1 MIKLKTWHV
10 AGMAMVAS
18 TMVASSALAQS
29 VARQWNDEQ
38 LAAIRRDLARPTVH
52 ARNLYHVSAAM
63 WDAWA
68 AFDPGAD
75 AVIAVNV
82 PDMSAGDVIAARN
95 MAVSYAAYRV
105 LNNRFST
112 GPGAAVSL
120 AAFTARMNVLGYDP
134 SYTGTTGGTPA
145 DLGNAIAAAVIAHGL
160 ADGSNQQNG
169 YANQQYVT
177 INDPLIV
184 DLPGNPWAI
193 NPSRYQPLALD
204 FFVDQN
210 GNPIPGGFPPFLSPE
225 WGFVTPFA
233 LTPADRTVQQ
243 RGGYNWNVYLDPGPV
258 PALDNAMIATFQQSH
273 AVTLTLSGQLDPA
286 DGVMIDISPG
296 AITAKA
302 LPANPAD
309 DFATLYDGYLGPKW
323 GPGLPLN
330 PVTGSAYAPNVVKRG
345 DFSRVLAEFWA
356 DGPSS
361 ETPPGHWF
369 KISNEVTSNLAHK
382 RWGGVGPDL
391 DALEWDVRLYVTL
404 GGALHDTA
412 ISIWSV
418 KGYHDAA
425 RPVTALR
432 YMAMKG
438 QSSNPAGPA
447 YHPHGLPLV
456 PGMIEV
462 ITAQTTAAGERH
474 EELAGYEGK
483 IAARTWRGPD
493 YISNPAVDVAGCAW
507 MLAQTWWP
515 YQRPTFVTPPFGGY
529 VSGHSGYSRCAA
541 DLLEAITGS
550 PYFPGGM
557 GVFNAVQNQY
567 LVFEDGPSQTVQL
580 QWATFQDAAAQ
591 SAYSRVWG
599 GIHPPM
605 DDCPARRIGRAIAPK
620 ALARAEQLFVAPACP
635 ADLNGNSMVDGADL
649 GIMLGAWGPCA
660 GSCVADLNGDGEVSG
675 NDLGSLLAGW
685 GACP

>member
-1 MIKLKTWHV
+1 MVKWNTRYV

-18 TMVASSALAQS
+18 TMVSSSSLAQS

-38 LAAIRRDLARPTVH
+38 LAAIRLDLARPTVT

-68 AFDPGAD
+68 AFDPAAA
-75 AVIAVNV
+75 AVIAVDI
-82 PDMSAGDVIAARN
+82 PDMSAGDVSAARN
-95 MAVSYAAYRV
+95 MAISYAAYRV
-105 LNNRFST
+105 LNNRYASS
-112 GPGAAVSL
+112 PNAAASL
-120 AAFTARMNVLGYDP
+120 AAFTARMNTLGYDP
-134 SYTGTTGGTPA
+134 TYTGTAGGTPA
-145 DLGNAIAAAVIAHGL
+145 DLGNAIGAAVIAFGL
-160 ADGSNQQNG
+160 VDGSNQQNA
-169 YANQQYVT
+169 YANQQYVP
-177 INDPLIV
+177 INPPLIV
-184 DLPGNPWAI
+184 DLPGNSWAI
-193 NPSRYQPLALD
+193 HPSRYQPLALD
-204 FFVDQN
+204 FIDQN
-210 GNPIPGGFPPFLSPE
+210 GIPIPGGFPPFLSAE

-243 RGGYNWNVYLDPGPV
+243 RAGSSWNVYLDPGPV

-286 DGVMIDISPG
+286 DGVMLDISPG

-302 LPANPAD
+302 LPVDPAD
-309 DFATLYDGYLGPKW
+309 DFATLYDGDLGPQW
-323 GPGLPLN
+323 APGLPTN
-330 PVTGSAYAPNVVKRG
+330 PVTGSSYAPNVVKRG
-345 DFSRVLAEFWA
+345 DFSRVLSEFWA

-369 KISNEVTSNLAHK
+369 KISNEVTGNLAQK
-382 RWGGVGPDL
+382 RWRGEGPEL
-391 DALEWDVRLYVTL
+391 DGLEWDVRLYLAL

-456 PGMIEV
+456 PGKIEV
-462 ITAQTTAAGERH
+462 ITAQTTAPGERH
-474 EELAGYEGK
+474 EALAGFEGK
-483 IAARTWRGPD
+483 LAAFAWRGPD

-507 MLAQTWWP
+507 VLAQTWWP

-529 VSGHSGYSRCAA
+529 VSGHSGFSRCAA

-580 QWATFQDAAAQ
+580 QWATYKDAAAQ

-605 DDCPARRIGRAIAPK
+605 DDAPARRIGRAIAPK
-620 ALARAEQLFVAPACP
+620 ALARAEQLFGAPTCP
-635 ADLNGNSMVDGADL
+635 CDLDGNGSVEGADL
-649 GIMLGAWGPCA
+649 ATMLASWGLCSGA
-660 GSCVADLNGDGEVSG
+660 CVADLNGDGQVGGS
-675 NDLGSLLAGW
+675 DLGSLLAGW

>member
-1 MIKLKTWHV
+1 MVKWNTRYV

-18 TMVASSALAQS
+18 TMVSSSSLAQS

-38 LAAIRRDLARPTVH
+38 LAAIRLDLARPTVT

-68 AFDPGAD
+68 AFDPAAA
-75 AVIAVNV
+75 AVIAVDI
-82 PDMSAGDVIAARN
+82 PDMSAGDVSAARN
-95 MAVSYAAYRV
+95 MAISYAAYRV
-105 LNNRFST
+105 LKNRYASS
-112 GPGAAVSL
+112 PNAAASL
-120 AAFTARMNVLGYDP
+120 AAFTARMNTLGYDP
-134 SYTGTTGGTPA
+134 AYSGTAGGTPA
-145 DLGNAIAAAVIAHGL
+145 DLGNAIGAAVIAFGL
-160 ADGSNQQNG
+160 VDGSNQQNA
-169 YANQQYVT
+169 YANQQYVP
-177 INDPLIV
+177 INPPLIV
-184 DLPGNPWAI
+184 DLPGNSWAI
-193 NPSRYQPLALD
+193 HPSRYQPLALD
-204 FFVDQN
+204 FIDQN
-210 GNPIPGGFPPFLSPE
+210 GIPIPGGFPPFLSAE
-225 WGFVTPFA
+225 WGFVTPFS
-233 LTPADRTVQQ
+233 LTAADREVKQ

-286 DGVMIDISPG
+286 DGVMLDISPG

-302 LPANPAD
+302 LPVDPAD
-309 DFATLYDGYLGPKW
+309 DFATLYDGDLGPKW
-323 GPGLPLN
+323 APGLPTN
-330 PVTGSAYAPNVVKRG
+330 PVTGSSYAPNVVKRG
-345 DFSRVLAEFWA
+345 DFSRVLSEFWA

-369 KISNEVTSNLAHK
+369 KISNEVTGNLAQK
-382 RWGGVGPDL
+382 RWRGEGPEL
-391 DALEWDVRLYVTL
+391 DGLEWDVRLYLAL

-456 PGMIEV
+456 PGKIEV
-462 ITAQTTAAGERH
+462 ITAQTTAPGERH
-474 EELAGYEGK
+474 EALAGFEGK
-483 IAARTWRGPD
+483 LAAFAWRGPD

-507 MLAQTWWP
+507 VLAQTWWP

-529 VSGHSGYSRCAA
+529 VSGHSGFSRCAA

-580 QWATFQDAAAQ
+580 QWATYKDAAAQ

-605 DDCPARRIGRAIAPK
+605 DDAPARRIGRAIAPK
-620 ALARAEQLFVAPACP
+620 ALARAEQLFGAPTCP
-635 ADLNGNSMVDGADL
+635 CDLDGNGSVEGADL
-649 GIMLGAWGPCA
+649 ATMLASWGLCSGA
-660 GSCVADLNGDGEVSG
+660 CVADLNGDGQVGGS
-675 NDLGSLLAGW
+675 DLGSLLAGW